1 MADGPGLE
9 PKRTVEKGNPEV
21 GEVPFEN
28 LTTKD
33 KIEKLINNSLD
44 ALCIADLRSEWGRRE
59 LTRVLGIAEELGH
72 QRGFAEG
79 VIEEQ
84 VKDACEDIIGNML
97 AKVDAGKKSGATIV
111 SLDETIEE
119 QDVTVTSEAMIRARK
134 IFNDADLPAYAS
146 INMTKTKEGE
156 TSFSMSFVVDLQND
170 QSEPTETLTPES

>member
-1 MADGPGLE
+1 MADRPE
-9 PKRTVEKGNPEV
+9 SEFKRAEEKGKPEV

-33 KIEKLINNSLD
+33 KIEKLIDDSLD
-44 ALCIADLRSEWGRRE
+44 ALRLADLRSEWGRRE

-84 VKDACEDIIGNML
+84 VQNTCEDIVGNML
-97 AKVDAGKKSGATIV
+97 AKVDDGKKSGAKLV

-134 IFNDADLPAYAS
+134 ILNDAELPAYAS
-146 INMTKTKEGE
+146 INMSKTKEGE

-170 QSEPTETLTPES
+170 QSEPTETLAPES